1 MQLQLNVNGA
11 ERLLELDDPQTP
23 LVFVLRDWLGLL
35 GTKFSCLEGICGA
48 CTVHVDG
55 VAARACQLPAGQMTG
70 TRITTIEALSA
81 DGSHPVQRAWIA
93 HQVPQC
99 GWCQSGQIM
108 QAAAFLAQA
117 RDEGGVDMAC
127 AAKKGY
133 DPIGDIPRGAAEVD
147 LVDQRFTFGTE
158 VDKSSEFLGGEE
170 VADQVDQR
178 LDLCPGKLSDGA
190 DVRGGDRNLDPER
203 RQPGDL
209 HQRRKV
215 IGRVQ
220 EFLERPEGFWQR

>member
-70 TRITTIEALSA
+70 KRITTIEALSA

-117 RDEGGVDMAC
+117 LSPSRGEVVQAMAGNLCRCGSGPRVVDAVV
-127 AAKKGY
+127 AA
-133 DPIGDIPRGAAEVD
+133 AA
-147 LVDQRFTFGTE
+147 QAR
-158 VDKSSEFLGGEE
+158 
-170 VADQVDQR
+170 
-178 LDLCPGKLSDGA
+178 
-190 DVRGGDRNLDPER
+190 
-203 RQPGDL
+203 
-209 HQRRKV
+209 
-215 IGRVQ
+215 
-220 EFLERPEGFWQR
+220 